1 MTIGLTGSQS
11 LRSPGEWRSPCATNR
26 RFCPAGSCCS
36 RLLLATCA
44 AKRNADRTDALR
56 AEEFPSDDCSTF
68 ACICGRRGIECGR
81 CVRRCLV
88 PKFDE
93 LYSAFD
99 RFVRSSDSVK
109 ISCGRTSQSGFVRNE
124 LILVRF
130 WARPILCATPPD
142 RCHGCKAM
150 ACRVSGRILATIQL
164 ISGKAAAIRAA
175 VEAGFDRRLVGFAHD
190 RCATSASF
198 YLLVML
204 ITHIV
209 RFH

>member
-81 CVRRCLV
+81 RVRRCLV

-109 ISCGRTSQSGFVRNE
+109 ISCGRTSQSRFVRKRAYSRANSRATHTPCNAARQVPR
-124 LILVRF
+124 LQGDGLSCVR
-130 WARPILCATPPD
+130 AYLGNNTTNQRQ
-142 RCHGCKAM
+142 
-150 ACRVSGRILATIQL
+150 GR
-164 ISGKAAAIRAA
+164 AIRAA
-175 VEAGFDRRLVGFAHD
+175 VEAG
-190 RCATSASF
+190 
-198 YLLVML
+198 L
-204 ITHIV
+204 IDAWSVLHMTDV
-209 RFH
+209 QPQRAFTCS